1 MDSYGGRGFEL
12 NEYGVDNSLSLQRL
26 NLYIEVAH
34 NSLPLQNHDCPAG
47 RILLQLKQRR
57 TAVQERAIQLAHNK
71 TLIRFDLS
79 RFIENVVVLVHN
91 NSDVVIH

>member
-1 MDSYGGRGFEL
+1 MHSYGGRGFEL
-12 NEYGVDNSLSLQRL
+12 NEYGVDNSL

-34 NSLPLQNHDCPAG
+34 NSLPLQNHDYPAG
-47 RILLQLKQRR
+47 RILLRLKQKR

-79 RFIENVVVLVHN
+79 RFVENVVVLVHN
-91 NSDVVIH
+91 NSDVVVH

>member
-1 MDSYGGRGFEL
+1 M

-47 RILLQLKQRR
+47 RILLQLKQKR
-57 TAVQERAIQLAHNK
+57 TAVQERAIQLARNK

-79 RFIENVVVLVHN
+79 RFIENGVVLVHN
-91 NSDVVIH
+91 NSDVVVH